1 LEHNEAEELLV
12 KRLTEEKTD
21 NSPEEASEEAVK
33 QLLPRWE
40 IRIQAEWDPVI
51 EETKAYR
58 AIASEVDGR
67 YDTKDIGKNSGNDAG
82 KEEIDEG
89 QSR

>member
-21 NSPEEASEEAVK
+21 ISPAEASEEAVK
-33 QLLPRWE
+33 RLLPRWE
-40 IRIQAEWDPVI
+40 IRIQAEWDPVV

-67 YDTKDIGKNSGNDAG
+67 YDDKAITSNEGNE
-82 KEEIDEG
+82 KDEG